1 MATQKKQQ
9 SKNTFIPS
17 IIAAAI
23 GFIIGLVIAIFSGVI
38 IDALF
43 VILGIMIILC
53 SIPDIYDAI
62 TELSKKGLLPLILAA
77 IPAIVGLVLIFWHNS
92 VVMILIGVYLLI
104 MPIIRIVTSS
114 DPKTQFSLEL
124 RSLILGLVLILIGPG
139 SIIKWAGWGLVV
151 LSVGYAL
158 YAIIKE
164 LKF

>member
-62 TELSKKGLLPLILAA
+62 TELSKKGFLPLILAA

-151 LSVGYAL
+151 LSVGYTL